1 MKKWT
6 LLLLGLAAF
15 SLQAQNALH
24 FDGIDDRVDCGN
36 DVSLQLSGQL
46 TLEAWIYA
54 NTWKISVF
62 QGCIINKEQNV
73 PDYGYMLR
81 AGQGGRLGFNLGNG
95 SWHEII
101 SAPLLSLNTWHH
113 VAATYDGS
121 KMRLFIDGVQTDSL
135 SLTISIGNAAN
146 NLFIGDW
153 YSNGRNFNGI
163 IEEVRV
169 WNVARTKAE
178 IQATMNSALCVL
190 PPGLVA
196 YYPFNQ
202 GNAGGNNAGLTSLF
216 DQSGNGNDGI
226 LANFSLSGSSSNWV
240 AGQNLPGGSTISSI
254 TVNACVDYISPSGNN
269 VWNASGTYTDT
280 IPNAAGCDSVI
291 TVDLTIVEVDVTLGL
306 SGGTL
311 MANAINAYF
320 QWVDCDNNFAPIP
333 GAVNQSYT
341 PYVVGNYACIVTQYG
356 CTDTS
361 ICVPITTVGQEVWE
375 AGSRPLLY
383 PNPMPAGQ
391 GYFTFPGHP
400 GQVELMDLTGRVV
413 WQEEYKGQGAL
424 RLPLQKPGLYVLHFH
439 SEKLRW
445 SRKLGVGN

>member
-1 MKKWT
+1 MKKWM
-6 LLLLGLAAF
+6 LLLLGFATF
-15 SLQAQNALH
+15 SLHAQNALH

-36 DVSLQLSGQL
+36 DVSLQITGQL

-54 NTWKISVF
+54 NSWKLSVY

-95 SWHEII
+95 SWHELI

-135 SLTISIGNAAN
+135 SLSITIGNAAN
-146 NLFIGDW
+146 NLVIGDW
-153 YSNGRNFNGI
+153 YSTGRNFNGI

-169 WNVARTKAE
+169 WNIARTAAE
-178 IQATMNSALCVL
+178 IQASMNTALCTL

-202 GNAGGNNAGLTSLF
+202 GIAGWNNAGINTLY
-216 DQSGNGNDGI
+216 DQSGYGNDGS
-226 LANFSLSGSSSNWV
+226 LSFFSLIGNTSNWV
-240 AGQNLPGGSTISSI
+240 TGQNLPGGSSSSNI
-254 TVNACVDYISPSGNN
+254 TVNACDSYLSPSGNY
-269 VWNASGTYTDT
+269 VWNSSGVYTDT

-291 TVDLTIVEVDVTLGL
+291 TVDLTIVDVDVTLGL

-320 QWVDCDNNFAPIP
+320 QWVDCDNNFAHIP

-341 PYVVGNYACIVTQYG
+341 PYVVGNFACIVTQYG

-361 ICVPITTVGQEVWE
+361 ICVPITTVGL
-375 AGSRPLLY
+375 AGEEGVLQPKVY
-383 PNPMPAGQ
+383 PNPLPAGQ
-391 GYFTFPGHP
+391 GFFTFPGHP
-400 GQVELMDLTGRVV
+400 GRLEIRDLAGRLV
-413 WQEEYKGQGAL
+413 WQGEYPGQEV
-424 RLPLQKPGLYVLHFH
+424 LPLDISISGLYVLHFRAEN
-439 SEKLRW
+439 SNW
-445 SRKLGVGN
+445 SLKLGVGR